1 MWDNGAGLF
10 WLEHLAGLEHHPDL
24 SSGVG
29 QVSPPNASLQG
40 WRCTEDGDVVPS
52 ALLMSHYAPTWQLIL
67 THDPA
72 ALQTQG
78 RAQPA
83 PSESCDS
90 ATR

>member
-1 MWDNGAGLF
+1 MWEDGAGLF
-10 WLEHLAGLEHHPDL
+10 WLEHLAGLEHCPEL
-24 SSGVG
+24 SSHVE
-29 QVSPPNASLQG
+29 QVSPPNASLRGQY
-40 WRCTEDGDVVPS
+40 CTEDGDVVPS
-52 ALLMSHYAPTWQLIL
+52 ALLTSHHAPTWQLIL